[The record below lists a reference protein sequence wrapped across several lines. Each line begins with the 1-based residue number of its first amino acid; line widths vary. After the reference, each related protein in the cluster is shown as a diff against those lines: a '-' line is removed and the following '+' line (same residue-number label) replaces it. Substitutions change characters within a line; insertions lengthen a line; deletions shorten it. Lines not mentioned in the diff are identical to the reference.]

1 MIKSNSKLAK
11 EIGAYLKN
19 IRINKRHPLHQIS
32 KATSIPVHKILCIE
46 EGRIYSF
53 NNNFSEYINYSIIYS
68 NAIGV
73 DINHL
78 IRNES
83 KSEELH
89 FKFIPDF
96 LRKKDIKNIR

>member
-19 IRINKRHPLHQIS
+19 IRINKRLPLHQIS
-32 KATSIPVHKILCIE
+32 KATSISIQKIFCIE

-53 NNNFSEYINYSIIYS
+53 DNDFSEYINYSVIYS
-68 NAIGV
+68 NAIGA

-83 KSEELH
+83 KTKEI
-89 FKFIPDF
+89 FVKFIPDF
-96 LRKKDIKNIR
+96 LRKKRF

>member
-1 MIKSNSKLAK
+1 MSISFGNKFAQRSTFDSYEYITDWYRLLLDIDILRLKIKTLHC
-11 EIGAYLKN
+11 
-19 IRINKRHPLHQIS
+19 INETCVELR
-32 KATSIPVHKILCIE
+32 
-46 EGRIYSF
+46 
-53 NNNFSEYINYSIIYS
+53 FSEYINYSIIYS

>member
-1 MIKSNSKLAK
+1 MIKSNNKLAK
-11 EIGAYLKN
+11 EIGVYLKN

-32 KATSIPVHKILCIE
+32 KATSISIQKILCIE

-53 NNNFSEYINYSIIYS
+53 DNDFSKYINYSVIYS
-68 NAIGV
+68 NVIGA

-83 KSEELH
+83 KSKELH

-96 LRKKDIKNIR
+96 LRKKDSKNLR